1 MNIFISWSGQLSKQ
15 LGEVFKD
22 WMPTVIQSIK
32 PYFTPSDIEKGAKWE
47 NEISK
52 KLAECNVGV
61 IILTK
66 ENLKS
71 QWIMFEAGALSNK
84 LDKSKVCPILIDIDN
99 PDLTGPLSTFQT
111 TKFSQEDIKQL
122 MSNINGQCGE
132 NKLSEKVFN
141 EVFKVFWP
149 HLEEKVTA
157 VIAKYNETSKSI
169 DNSVKRP
176 DREIL
181 EEILELTRLNLRRR
195 NESIH
200 KRDMRDFLDMPTD
213 NRKQLIQII
222 ANHLKSS
229 NTRLKE
235 FPTLDAEDI
244 CKELESDD
252 KVRDLAGNRD
262 ALINLIEDYLKLKT

>member
-15 LGEVFKD
+15 IGEVFKD
-22 WMPTVIQSIK
+22 WMPTVIQIIK

-52 KLAECNVGV
+52 KLSECNVGI

-84 LDKSKVCPILIDIDN
+84 LDKSKVCPILIGLDN
-99 PDLTGPLSTFQT
+99 PDLTGPLATFQT
-111 TKFSQEDIKQL
+111 TKFNQDDIKQL
-122 MSNINGQCGE
+122 MSNINSQCGD
-132 NKLSEKVFN
+132 NKLTEKVFN

-149 HLEEKVTA
+149 HLEEKVNG
-157 VIAKYNETSKSI
+157 VIVKHNETSK
-169 DNSVKRP
+169 DTEKSVKRP

-181 EEILELTRLNLRRR
+181 EEILELTRLNSRKR
-195 NESIH
+195 NDRIH
-200 KRDMRDFLDMPTD
+200 QRDGRDFLDIPEE
-213 NRKQLIQII
+213 NRIKLKEILL
-222 ANHLKSS
+222 NHLKSTK
-229 NTRLKE
+229 TRLKE
-235 FPTLDAEDI
+235 FPLTDPEEV
-244 CKELESDD
+244 CSELEKDM

-262 ALINLIEDYLKLKT
+262 ALLNFIDDYLNLKA